1 MFAYLARFLVLVG
14 VVPVLCYFA
23 GLMSLYL
30 QFGAPFAGL
39 VILLWLL
46 IDVSKMRH
54 SSRSSQQSQRH
65 KRSH

>member
-1 MFAYLARFLVLVG
+1 MFSYLALLLVLVG

-23 GLMSLYL
+23 GLMGLYL
-30 QFGAPFAGL
+30 QFGAPFAGV

-46 IDVSKMRH
+46 VDVSKMRH
-54 SSRSSQQSQRH
+54 ASRSSRQRH